1 MVLTIKEVMDTR
13 FPAVDPSLSTLE
25 GARRMVKERHGYL
38 LIVEDGRP
46 TGILTEWDFVERVI
60 AGGIDP
66 ATTPVSAIA
75 TRPVLSVDQGTATSE
90 VIDLMVERGIRR
102 MVITDKGR
110 VVGVVGAKDVMRI
123 FRTYVDRI
131 SADIARLQ
139 STFP

>member
-13 FPAVDPSLSTLE
+13 FPAVAPSLSTLE

-46 TGILTEWDFVERVI
+46 TGILTEWDFVERVV

-75 TRPVLSVDQGTATSE
+75 TRPVLSVDQGRATSE

-102 MVITDKGR
+102 MVITDHGR